1 MMTSDLV
8 TSNMIGLVMENSAMR
23 TFQSYSNCEKA
34 LRHYKGRRSQVLLPG
49 AYLLQ
54 FLVQAIDMIN

>member
-1 MMTSDLV
+1 MMTSDPV

-34 LRHYKGRRSQVLLPG
+34 LRHYKGRSQVLLPG